1 MELGGLGPPRPAV
14 PSHTAQQGHTSCI
27 PLSPLSEYLTGR
39 IDTPTP
45 SFPFRLHAPRI
56 RRASQGCR
64 PKHRFGCHSAKKI
77 PPRDSVLPLRPS
89 PAGPGL
95 AGGQAVYR
103 GMRIPLLSDSV
114 PCPRPAPPRSEASS
128 GLWSFSPSA
137 VRPHFLG
144 DDGRTVP
151 LDPVAPRSRGGPG
164 RPHREPARAS
174 ASPGGQPSLTFL

>member
-1 MELGGLGPPRPAV
+1 MPNGAGRARPGSV

-89 PAGPGL
+89 PAGPSL
-95 AGGQAVYR
+95 AGGQGVYR
-103 GMRIPLLSDSV
+103 GMRIPLLSDS
-114 PCPRPAPPRSEASS
+114 PRPDRRPAPDS
-128 GLWSFSPSA
+128 GPSA
-137 VRPHFLG
+137 LRPF
-144 DDGRTVP
+144 GRTSSAMMDGQCP
-151 LDPVAPRSRGGPG
+151 SIPWPRGQGVALGG
-164 RPHREPARAS
+164 HTASQREPA
-174 ASPGGQPSLTFL
+174 